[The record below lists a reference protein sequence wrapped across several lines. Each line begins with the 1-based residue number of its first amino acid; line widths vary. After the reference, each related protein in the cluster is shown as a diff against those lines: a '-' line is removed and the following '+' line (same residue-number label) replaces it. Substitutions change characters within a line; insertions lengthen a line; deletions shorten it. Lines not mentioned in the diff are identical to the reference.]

1 MKVKFID
8 GFYVVFDSVGVLAA
22 FDTVQAAR
30 EYVKGV

>member
-1 MKVKFID
+1 MKIKYID

-30 EYVKGV
+30 DFVKGV

>member
-30 EYVKGV
+30 AYVKGV

>member
-8 GFYVVFDSVGVLAA
+8 GFYCVFDSFGVFAA

-30 EYVKGV
+30 DFIRGF